1 MSDDDE
7 REAITAAMQ
16 RLLSGRPLRS
26 SGDLTIVA
34 LAEEAGLRRNK
45 LTHKHTDLKD
55 LFYAEVKARNG
66 IPASETKLRERITA
80 LEARIASLRQE
91 RDDYRAAAE
100 TFARAVHVLTVEND
114 TLRKELDNRRSSG
127 VTTLPTTRL

>member
-16 RLLSGRPLRS
+16 RLLAGRPLRS

-66 IPASETKLRERITA
+66 IPASEIKLREEIAALKTRI
-80 LEARIASLRQE
+80 ESVRQE
-91 RDDYRAAAE
+91 RDDYRAATE
-100 TFARAVHVLTVEND
+100 TFARAINALTVEND
-114 TLRKELDNRRSSG
+114 TLRNKLDKRRSSG
-127 VTTLPTTRL
+127 VAALPKRP

>member
-7 REAITAAMQ
+7 RNAITAAMQ
-16 RLLSGRPLRS
+16 RLLAGKPLRS
-26 SGDLTIVA
+26 SGALTIVA

-55 LFYAEVKARNG
+55 LFYAEVKARG
-66 IPASETKLRERITA
+66 GVSASEIKLRERITA

-91 RDDYRAAAE
+91 RDDYRSAAE
-100 TFARAVHVLTVEND
+100 TYARAMHVLTIEND
-114 TLRKELDNRRSSG
+114 ALRKELNNRRSSG
-127 VTTLPTTRL
+127 VTALPTRS

>member
-16 RLLSGRPLRS
+16 RLLAGRPLRS

-34 LAEEAGLRRNK
+34 LADEAGLRRNK
-45 LTHKHTDLKD
+45 LTHKHTDFKD

>member
-1 MSDDDE
+1 VSDDEE
-7 REAITAAMQ
+7 RNAITAAMQ
-16 RLLSGRPLRS
+16 RLLAGKPLRS
-26 SGDLTIVA
+26 SGALTIVA

-66 IPASETKLRERITA
+66 IPASEIKLREQITA

-91 RDDYRAAAE
+91 RDDYRSAAE
-100 TFARAVHVLTVEND
+100 TFARAVHMLTVEND
-114 TLRKELDNRRSSG
+114 ALRKELSKRRSSG
-127 VTTLPTTRL
+127 VTALPTRS

>member
-16 RLLSGRPLRS
+16 RLLAGRPLRS

-34 LAEEAGLRRNK
+34 LADEAGLRRNK

-66 IPASETKLRERITA
+66 IPAGETKLRERISA

-91 RDDYRAAAE
+91 RDDCRAAAE

-114 TLRKELDNRRSSG
+114 TLRRELDNRRSTG
-127 VTTLPTTRL
+127 VTALPTTRL

>member
-1 MSDDDE
+1 VSDDEE
-7 REAITAAMQ
+7 RNAITAAMQ
-16 RLLSGRPLRS
+16 RLLAGKPLRS
-26 SGDLTIVA
+26 SGALTIVA

-55 LFYAEVKARNG
+55 LFYAEVKACNG
-66 IPASETKLRERITA
+66 IPASEIKLRERITA

-91 RDDYRAAAE
+91 RDDYRSAAE

-114 TLRKELDNRRSSG
+114 ALRKELSNRHSSR
-127 VTTLPTTRL
+127 VTTLTTRS

>member
-1 MSDDDE
+1 
-7 REAITAAMQ
+7 MQ
-16 RLLSGRPLRS
+16 RLLAGRPLRS

-34 LAEEAGLRRNK
+34 LADEAGLRRNK

-55 LFYAEVKARNG
+55 LFYAKVKARNG

-114 TLRKELDNRRSSG
+114 TLRKELANRRSTG